1 MSRHY
6 LFLLAQGMPA
16 AGLQWPVLLYTAQGE
31 QCRTTLGAL
40 PTWLAGTAVV
50 LVLPMEMAGCCKLD
64 PVLGRRPTRES
75 LAYAAE
81 EQLAEALE
89 TLHLAFGPPDAGGYR
104 QVVTVALEEYR
115 HLISMLQAQGI
126 DPVAVHVDADLL
138 GTEEACALWF
148 EGRWLLGGADG
159 TRLAVSERQA
169 HVLSRRLAPRLWL
182 AEPGSPGEALSDKHV
197 ASAVGRLV
205 DGGGTAVDLRQGPM
219 RRQRSSLPWQA
230 MGGGMLAALLL
241 VCMADY
247 LRADWLQQQA
257 LLQHAENVQMFARWA
272 PGQVPGA
279 DLAAQV
285 QALEQRP
292 GPPTAVER
300 LAMFA
305 DPLAGVGNVTIE
317 HAEAKTSEGWT
328 IDVVAQGFDDL
339 ERLRQRAPG
348 VRMGHARQV
357 GEGVRATISW
367 LEAE

>member
-16 AGLQWPVLLYTAQGE
+16 AGLQWPALLYTAQGE

-40 PTWLAGTAVV
+40 PTWLAGAAVV

-64 PVLGRRPTRES
+64 PVPGRRPTRES

-115 HLISMLQAQGI
+115 HLMSMLQAQGI

-205 DGGGTAVDLRQGPM
+205 DGGGTAVDLRQGTM
-219 RRQRSSLPWQA
+219 RRQRSSPPWQA
-230 MGGGMLAALLL
+230 ALS
-241 VCMADY
+241 
-247 LRADWLQQQA
+247 
-257 LLQHAENVQMFARWA
+257 
-272 PGQVPGA
+272 GQLG
-279 DLAAQV
+279 
-285 QALEQRP
+285 
-292 GPPTAVER
+292 
-300 LAMFA
+300 
-305 DPLAGVGNVTIE
+305 
-317 HAEAKTSEGWT
+317 
-328 IDVVAQGFDDL
+328 
-339 ERLRQRAPG
+339 
-348 VRMGHARQV
+348 
-357 GEGVRATISW
+357 
-367 LEAE
+367 